1 VQKIHLSQDHLPF
14 SAVALLLL
22 LAGLWGG
29 NMVSIKLS
37 MYGLPPIISA
47 TIRSICAS
55 VLVWVYVRS
64 KGYDAF
70 MNPEDRIHAV
80 VVGGLFGVE
89 FLLLYWGTSFTDVS
103 RAIVFLY
110 TQPLWVAL
118 FAHFLLPDDRLTW
131 VKAAGLSCAFV
142 GLLLVFRSRSGDL
155 GELYWLGDLM
165 ETVAGFLWAATSLYI
180 KKYMSNREISHYQTL
195 FAQLF
200 YSIPILAIGVFLF
213 EMDRSVVIDRLTVGV
228 MLYQTVVVAFFSY
241 LLWFWMV
248 HRYQISVLSAFT
260 FLTPLLGVILSGI
273 ILNEPLPFMLWIGLI
288 LVGSGIYLVNRPTI
302 RN

>member
-1 VQKIHLSQDHLPF
+1 
-14 SAVALLLL
+14 
-22 LAGLWGG
+22 
-29 NMVSIKLS
+29 MVSIKLS

-55 VLVWVYVRS
+55 ALVWMYVRAN
-64 KGYDAF
+64 GYDAF
-70 MNPEDRIHAV
+70 MNRGDRIHAV
-80 VVGGLFGVE
+80 VIGALFGVE
-89 FLLLYWGTSFTDVS
+89 FLLLYWGTSFTDIS

-131 VKAAGLSCAFV
+131 VKAAGLSSAFL
-142 GLLLVFRSRSGDL
+142 GLLLVFNSRSGDL

-165 ETVAGFLWAATSLYI
+165 ETGAGFLWAATSLYI
-180 KKYMSNREISHYQTL
+180 KKYMTNKDISHYQTL

-200 YSIPILAIGVFLF
+200 YSIPILAIGVLLF
-213 EMDRSVVIDRLTVGV
+213 ETDRSVVIDRLTFGV
-228 MLYQTVVVAFFSY
+228 LVYQTVVVAFFSY

-260 FLTPLLGVILSGI
+260 FLTPLFGVLLSGL
-273 ILNEPLPFMLWIGLI
+273 ILKEPLPFMLWIGLI
-288 LVGSGIYLVNRPTI
+288 LVGSGIYLVNRP
-302 RN
+302 RKDNEQ